1 MLMTIGKVVICILSA
16 LIIVLVLMQKPKEPG
31 MGASFGGSDTF
42 LSKTKSK
49 TYEAK
54 LDRYTKIAAVLLAIG
69 CLALVLIQKFA
80 A

>member
-1 MLMTIGKVVICILSA
+1 MLVTIGKIAICILSV
-16 LIIVLVLMQKPKEPG
+16 LIIVLVLLQRPKD
-31 MGASFGGSDTF
+31 GAGAAFGGGDSF

-54 LDRYTKIAAVLLAIG
+54 LDRYTKIAAVTLAVASF
-69 CLALVLIQKFA
+69 ALVLIQKFA